1 MTTRYHLESSEG
13 FPSSVVDRMKDQH
26 RLARQNKVGSN
37 QPKVDW
43 EERRVLTPISMK
55 LASYLQSKG
64 FQLIVATADHIQVK
78 GLTQA
83 HLNQLLADYYGQHEE
98 SRPIKI
104 YLN

>member
-26 RLARQNKVGSN
+26 RLARQNKVEST

-43 EERRVLTPISMK
+43 EERRILTPISIK
-55 LASYLQSKG
+55 LATYLQSKG
-64 FQLIVATADHIQVK
+64 CQLIVATADHIQVK
-78 GLTQA
+78 GLSQA
-83 HLNQLLADYYGQHEE
+83 HLDQLLADYYRQHED
-98 SRPIKI
+98 SRQIKI